1 MDSILL
7 DVRIPHG
14 MVAAAVAACGV
25 QSCNILT
32 LTDLMKLSTAAGQGW
47 LLQGWTDWLAGWV
60 LITLIDS

>member
-14 MVAAAVAACGV
+14 MVAAAVAAYCV

-32 LTDLMKLSTAAGQGW
+32 QTDLMKLSTAAGLGW
-47 LLQGWTDWLAGWV
+47 LLQGWTD
-60 LITLIDS
+60 